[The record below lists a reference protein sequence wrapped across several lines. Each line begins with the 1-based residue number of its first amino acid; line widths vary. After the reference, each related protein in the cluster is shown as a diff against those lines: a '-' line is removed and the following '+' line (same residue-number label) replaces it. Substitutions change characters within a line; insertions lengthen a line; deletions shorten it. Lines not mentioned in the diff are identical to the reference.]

1 MQAIGATQP
10 IMSDVTA
17 IRQLTDGLDRVTLSD
32 GAVLD
37 VHRPS
42 LNLVVGQRAR
52 VTVKAV
58 SEIDELVAPY
68 VVQAKVFERLG
79 DSIYASA
86 GGLLHRLP
94 NINARIGDALLI
106 AVTPLFARRRHAKK
120 IQ

>member
-1 MQAIGATQP
+1 
-10 IMSDVTA
+10 MSDVTA

-42 LNLVVGQRAR
+42 LSLAVGQRAR
-52 VTVKAV
+52 VTVRAA
-58 SEIDELVAPY
+58 SEVDKLVAPY
-68 VVQAKVFERLG
+68 VVQAKVYDRLG

-94 NINARIGDALLI
+94 KVNARIGDALLI
-106 AVTPLFARRRHAKK
+106 AVTPLFAQRRPAKK